1 MKVAQ
6 MELKMTLMGH
16 KLSHCNSFSPGDSW
30 QCLERLLI
38 VRTVGGF
45 EDTIGIQRVK
55 VRDVAI
61 HPVMPM
67 TSPKEF
73 SGLKC

>member
-16 KLSHCNSFSPGDSW
+16 KLSRCNNFSQETVGNVWRDFW
-30 QCLERLLI
+30 LLGLW
-38 VRTVGGF
+38 GGF
-45 EDTIGIQRVK
+45 ENTISIQRVK
-55 VRDVAI
+55 VRDVATY
-61 HPVMPM
+61 PVMPM

-73 SGLKC
+73 SGPKC